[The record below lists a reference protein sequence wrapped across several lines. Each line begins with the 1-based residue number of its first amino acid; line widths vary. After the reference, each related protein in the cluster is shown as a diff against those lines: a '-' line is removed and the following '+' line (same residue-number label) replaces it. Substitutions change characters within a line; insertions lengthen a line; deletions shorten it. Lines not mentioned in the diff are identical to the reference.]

1 MNMEVII
8 LKDRINFLIE
18 KLNISKS
25 KFAEKLNISQ
35 AFVSQICSG
44 AREPSDRTIAD
55 ICRVFGVREK
65 WLREGDEPMYEPA
78 AEPDLEYINVL
89 LSEIDNPFTD
99 LIKSIMS
106 VYMELDAKGQEN
118 VKAFAAS
125 LSEKLQK

>member
-1 MNMEVII
+1 MHS
-8 LKDRINFLIE
+8 RISEIVRKSGLTKTDFAK
-18 KLNISKS
+18 KLG
-25 KFAEKLNISQ
+25 LSQ
-35 AFVSQICSG
+35 PFVSRICTG
-44 AREPSDRTIAD
+44 DAIPSDRTVTD

-78 AEPDLEYINVL
+78 EEADLEYINVL
-89 LSEIDNPFTD
+89 LSEVDNPFTD

-106 VYMELDAKGQEN
+106 VYMDLDPKGRES

>member
-1 MNMEVII
+1 MHTRISEVVKQSG
-8 LKDRINFLIE
+8 LTKTDFAK
-18 KLNISKS
+18 KLG
-25 KFAEKLNISQ
+25 LSQ
-35 AFVSQICSG
+35 PFVSRICTG
-44 AREPSDRTIAD
+44 DAVPSDRTITD

-65 WLREGDEPMYEPA
+65 WLRDGDEPMYEPA

-106 VYMELDAKGQEN
+106 VYMELDARGQEN

>member
-1 MNMEVII
+1 MHTRISEVVKQSG
-8 LKDRINFLIE
+8 LTKTDFAK
-18 KLNISKS
+18 KLG
-25 KFAEKLNISQ
+25 LSQ
-35 AFVSQICSG
+35 PFVSRICTG
-44 AREPSDRTIAD
+44 DAIPSDRTITD

>member
-1 MNMEVII
+1 M
-8 LKDRINFLIE
+8 KDRIAKIIELSGLTKTAFAKKINVSQGLI
-18 KLNISKS
+18 
-25 KFAEKLNISQ
+25 
-35 AFVSQICSG
+35 SQICSG
-44 AREPSDRTIAD
+44 TTNPSERTIAD